1 MSALVIYET
10 FSLFVNTS
18 TPDDK
23 FSRRYMQIFWKQLKT
38 SFSKKKRLFLN
49 FWLNFWSVHEI

>member
-1 MSALVIYET
+1 MSALVIYEI
-10 FSLFVNTS
+10 FSLFVNTA

-38 SFSKKKRLFLN
+38 PFSKKKRLFLN